1 MAKLLQTSYNRPILY
16 DCLNFQVINKPI
28 AGLPSRVNN
37 LDSHNIPDEQLKR
50 RFLMLNSTSST
61 SLTTQLC
68 QPETL
73 ETAWRKVRGNKGGPG
88 SDGVTIQQFEIELNR
103 HLRQLGRELA
113 EERYYPLPVQK
124 FTIKKANGRARQLS
138 VLTLRDRIVQRAI
151 CDLLTPIYEAKFLNC
166 SFAFR
171 PNRGVPHAIAEV
183 AAIRAEGYEWVVH
196 ADIENFFDTMD
207 SGILMRFLRATIKE
221 RSILR
226 LIQMWLDMGA
236 ITQPSRL
243 SRLGAHIE
251 NTAQYVGEGV
261 EQLINHLLHRA
272 PKLDGYT
279 ELQHPPMTDD
289 WLLDESALDK
299 KAGIWSQTSK
309 EALMNLGR
317 DGLMLLLANSKGI
330 WRCLSAKQLLF
341 LGPVALAVLA
351 APTVGGIVKDHLDRP
366 RKIGI
371 IQGSPLS
378 PLLANIYL
386 HSFDKAMTRAGI
398 RIVRY
403 ADDLILLCRSEGR
416 ARYAL
421 RHAQKRLATLKL
433 QFNSKKTQIAH
444 FDDGVE
450 FLGHIFDRDGCYQPV
465 PDARTKILQDQVQ
478 HALKKGAVHVSRSGR
493 NMTRQG
499 KHIATR
505 LGERWK
511 RRGIPGT
518 SAGV

>member
-1 MAKLLQTSYNRPILY
+1 
-16 DCLNFQVINKPI
+16 
-28 AGLPSRVNN
+28 
-37 LDSHNIPDEQLKR
+37 
-50 RFLMLNSTSST
+50 MLNPAHSL

-73 ETAWRKVRGNKGGPG
+73 EAAWRKVRGNKGGPG
-88 SDGVTIQQFEIELNR
+88 SDGVTIQQFEMELTK
-103 HLRQLGRELA
+103 HLRQLARELA

-124 FTIKKANGRARQLS
+124 FTVKKANGSTRKLS
-138 VLTLRDRIVQRAI
+138 VLTLKDRIVQRAV
-151 CDLLTPIYEAKFLNC
+151 CDLLTPIYEAKFLDC

-183 AAIRAEGYEWVVH
+183 ATIRAEGYEWVVH

-207 SGILMRFLRATIKE
+207 GHILMRFLRATIKE
-221 RSILR
+221 PSLLR

-236 ITQPSRL
+236 IMQPSRL
-243 SRLGAHIE
+243 SRWGAHIE
-251 NTAQYVGEGV
+251 NSVQYVGEGV

-272 PKLDGYT
+272 PRLDGYS
-279 ELQHPPMTDD
+279 ELRNAPMADD
-289 WLLDESALDK
+289 WLLDESELDK
-299 KAGIWSQTSK
+299 KTGIRSQMSK

-330 WRCLSAKQLLF
+330 WRCLSAKQLL
-341 LGPVALAVLA
+341 LIAPVALAALA

-398 RIVRY
+398 RVVRY
-403 ADDLILLCRSEGR
+403 ADDLLLLCRSEGR
-416 ARYAL
+416 ARHAL
-421 RHAQKRLATLKL
+421 RYAQKRLATLKL
-433 QFNSKKTQIAH
+433 QFNAKKTQIAH

-465 PDARTKILQDQVQ
+465 PDSRTKILQGQVQ
-478 HALKKGAVHVSRSGR
+478 HALKKGAVQVSRSGR
-493 NMTRQG
+493 CMSRHG
-499 KHIATR
+499 RHIATH

-511 RRGIPGT
+511 KRGIQENNV
-518 SAGV
+518 GV

>member
-1 MAKLLQTSYNRPILY
+1 MF
-16 DCLNFQVINKPI
+16 NF
-28 AGLPSRVNN
+28 
-37 LDSHNIPDEQLKR
+37 
-50 RFLMLNSTSST
+50 TSSS

-73 ETAWRKVRGNKGGPG
+73 EAAWRKVRVNKGGPG
-88 SDGVTIQQFEIELNR
+88 SDGVTIQQFETELAKHLR
-103 HLRQLGRELA
+103 HLARELA

-124 FTIKKANGRARQLS
+124 FTIKKENGSTRKLS
-138 VLTLRDRIVQRAI
+138 VLTLKDRIVQRAV
-151 CDLLTPIYEAKFLNC
+151 CDLLTPIYEAKFLDC

-171 PNRGVPHAIAEV
+171 PNRGVPHAIAAV
-183 AAIRAEGYEWVVH
+183 NAIRAEGYEWVVH

-207 SGILMRFLRATIKE
+207 SRTLMRFLRATIKE
-221 RSILR
+221 PSILR

-243 SRLGAHIE
+243 ARWSAQIE

-261 EQLINHLLHRA
+261 EQLINHLLYRA
-272 PKLDGYT
+272 PKLDGYS
-279 ELQHPPMTDD
+279 EFRGSSMADD
-289 WLLDESALDK
+289 WLVDESELNK
-299 KAGIWSQTSK
+299 KTGIWSQTSK

-330 WRCLSAKQLLF
+330 LRLVSAKQLLF
-341 LGPVALAVLA
+341 IAPVALAALA
-351 APTVGGIVKDHLDRP
+351 APTVGGMVKERLDRP

-398 RIVRY
+398 RLVRY
-403 ADDLILLCRSEGR
+403 ADDLLLLCRSEGR
-416 ARYAL
+416 AKHTL
-421 RHAQKRLATLKL
+421 RHAQKRLATLQL
-433 QFNSKKTQIAH
+433 QFNPKKTQVAH

-465 PDARTKILQDQVQ
+465 PDSRTKILQNQVQ
-478 HALKKGAVHVSRSGR
+478 HALKKGAVHVSRSGQH
-493 NMTRQG
+493 MTRQG
-499 KHIATR
+499 KHIATH
-505 LGERWK
+505 LSERWK
-511 RRGIPGT
+511 RRGMQGT
-518 SAGV
+518 NVQSQPP

>member
-1 MAKLLQTSYNRPILY
+1 M
-16 DCLNFQVINKPI
+16 LNF
-28 AGLPSRVNN
+28 
-37 LDSHNIPDEQLKR
+37 
-50 RFLMLNSTSST
+50 TSSS

-73 ETAWRKVRGNKGGPG
+73 EAAWRKVRVNKGGPG
-88 SDGVTIQQFEIELNR
+88 SDGVTIQQFETELSK
-103 HLRQLGRELA
+103 HLRQLARELA

-124 FTIKKANGRARQLS
+124 FTVKKANGSTRKLS

-151 CDLLTPIYEAKFLNC
+151 CDLLTPIYEAKFLDC

-207 SGILMRFLRATIKE
+207 SHILMRFLRATIKE
-221 RSILR
+221 PSILR

-243 SRLGAHIE
+243 SRWGAHIE
-251 NTAQYVGEGV
+251 NTVQHVGEGV
-261 EQLINHLLHRA
+261 EQLVSHLLHRA

-279 ELQHPPMTDD
+279 EHRTPPMTDD
-289 WLLDESALDK
+289 WLIDESELTK
-299 KAGIWSQTSK
+299 GTGMWSQTSK

-330 WRCLSAKQLLF
+330 LRLVSAKQLLF
-341 LGPVALAVLA
+341 IAPVALAALA
-351 APTVGGIVKDHLDRP
+351 APTVGGMVKDRLDRP

-386 HSFDKAMTRAGI
+386 HSFDKAMTRVGI
-398 RIVRY
+398 RLVRY
-403 ADDLILLCRSEGR
+403 ADDLLLLCRSEGR
-416 ARYAL
+416 ASHTL

-433 QFNSKKTQIAH
+433 QFNPKKTQIAH
-444 FDDGVE
+444 FNDGVE
-450 FLGHIFDRDGCYQPV
+450 FLGHVFDRDGCYQPV
-465 PDARTKILQDQVQ
+465 PESRTKMLQNQVQ

-493 NMTRQG
+493 GMTRQG
-499 KHIATR
+499 KKVATH

-511 RRGIPGT
+511 RRGIQVNNV
-518 SAGV
+518 GV